1 MSGGVS
7 TRRDT
12 RRGENEDEEEDK
24 GYDTSM
30 GDNTMGERPHPTV
43 HQMVLERM
51 GRTSDKL
58 KNTDEIY
65 DLVKVMS
72 AMLAAG
78 PMGASYSGAVL
89 SEAGNVMLA
98 LMDEKSRAFSLE
110 LLLPWAR
117 RICFLEPDVSK
128 QAAHTRHHCEDL
140 QRAGFCLCYPGDVLP
155 RLFDYTLEQSQYGVP
170 DIISTFWFTLAL
182 AAPPYMNKEDAPP
195 NNVPPLSAWVA
206 KQAQLERRSERDK
219 QTCLS
224 LSMYI
229 KGLAVKKRDEKE
241 EIAAKEAYTQ
251 AVEKHRKRS
260 MNLAKLGKAPP
271 PPPPPQ
277 TFKDVTEGAPPIGK
291 RQMKA
296 MELMATSA
304 KQRREKSTRKGIEEE
319 EAKKEKERLRM
330 LQSQG
335 PAGRRAAARWAVAGA
350 AARALARGESMAGVV
365 LEARAGGAAKIK
377 EGEPRVGHRRVPLP
391 VDIPDLRL
399 GEQGRPGRMARRS
412 HE

>member
-1 MSGGVS
+1 
-7 TRRDT
+7 
-12 RRGENEDEEEDK
+12 
-24 GYDTSM
+24 
-30 GDNTMGERPHPTV
+30 
-43 HQMVLERM
+43 
-51 GRTSDKL
+51 
-58 KNTDEIY
+58 
-65 DLVKVMS
+65 
-72 AMLAAG
+72 
-78 PMGASYSGAVL
+78 MGASYSGAVL

-117 RICFLEPDVSK
+117 RICFLESDVSK

-155 RLFDYTLEQSQYGVP
+155 RLFDYTLEQSRYGVP

-260 MNLAKLGKAPP
+260 MNLAKL
-271 PPPPPQ
+271 
-277 TFKDVTEGAPPIGK
+277 
-291 RQMKA
+291 
-296 MELMATSA
+296 
-304 KQRREKSTRKGIEEE
+304 
-319 EAKKEKERLRM
+319 
-330 LQSQG
+330 
-335 PAGRRAAARWAVAGA
+335 
-350 AARALARGESMAGVV
+350 
-365 LEARAGGAAKIK
+365 
-377 EGEPRVGHRRVPLP
+377 VGSPMFEFVF
-391 VDIPDLRL
+391 
-399 GEQGRPGRMARRS
+399 
-412 HE
+412 